1 MGKPITEDA
10 VLQFMREDAYKP
22 LTVQELEAAFGITT
36 AKEFTAFVKL
46 LNRLEDEG
54 KVVRTRTNR
63 YGVPER
69 MNLVRG
75 RLEAHAKGFA
85 FVIPDE
91 PGEPDI
97 YVHPNDV
104 GGAMHGDK
112 VLVRIEK
119 RAGAQRAEGVVVR
132 VLQRANTDI
141 VGTYVDKETYGLVIP
156 DDRRLTAHV
165 YIPKEK
171 SRGAVEGHKVV
182 VRITRYPDATS
193 DPEGEVREILGHKN
207 DPGVD
212 ILSIIRRY
220 DLPEAFP
227 EEVLEEAEAIPD
239 TIDPKELEGRR
250 DLRDKKMVTI
260 DGADAKDLDDAVSVE
275 RLPNGNYLLGVHIA
289 DVSYYVKEGSA
300 LDREAYRRG
309 TSVYLV
315 DRVIPMLPHRLSNGI
330 CSLNPRVDRL
340 TISCEMEIDAET
352 AEVVR
357 YEIFPSVIRT
367 NERMTYDAVRR
378 ILVDNDPELIERYE
392 DLVDDFRL
400 MEELAR
406 KLRQKRM
413 ERGAIDFDFQ
423 EAKILVDEQG
433 KPIDVQV
440 RPRTI
445 AEQIIEEFM
454 LKANETVAEHFYWL
468 RVPFIYRV
476 HEDPDP
482 EKMQAFLEFVSTL
495 GYVVRGKADK
505 IHPRALQQL
514 LEAVKGTPE
523 EQVISTVMLRSMKQA
538 RYEAECRGHFG
549 LSTPYYTHFTS
560 PIRRYPDLIVHR
572 MIRRMWEKGGVAPEE
587 EEALHERMRQIAEHS
602 SERERIAVDAE
613 RETEDLKK
621 AEYMLERIGEE
632 FDAVVSSVTSFG
644 LFVRLPNTIEG
655 LVHISY
661 LTDDYYHFHEKHLA
675 LVGERTGN
683 VFRIGDAVR
692 VRVLNVNVDEHTIDF
707 ELVGM
712 ERPAWVKKKAP
723 RVIDA
728 TAIEVGRRGKKKG
741 RNGRRDYAPAPPRKT
756 KAKGKGKAKK
766 KKAGA
771 KKKARKAKK
780 RR

>member
-1 MGKPITEDA
+1 M
-10 VLQFMREDAYKP
+10 
-22 LTVQELEAAFGITT
+22 
-36 AKEFTAFVKL
+36 
-46 LNRLEDEG
+46 
-54 KVVRTRTNR
+54 
-63 YGVPER
+63 
-69 MNLVRG
+69 
-75 RLEAHAKGFA
+75 
-85 FVIPDE
+85 
-91 PGEPDI
+91 
-97 YVHPNDV
+97 
-104 GGAMHGDK
+104 
-112 VLVRIEK
+112 
-119 RAGAQRAEGVVVR
+119 
-132 VLQRANTDI
+132 
-141 VGTYVDKETYGLVIP
+141 
-156 DDRRLTAHV
+156 
-165 YIPKEK
+165 
-171 SRGAVEGHKVV
+171 
-182 VRITRYPDATS
+182 
-193 DPEGEVREILGHKN
+193 REILGHKN

-392 DLVDDFRL
+392 YLVDDFRL
-400 MEELAR
+400 MEEMAR

-632 FDAVVSSVTSFG
+632 FDAWSARSPPSAFSCACPTPSRGWYTS
-644 LFVRLPNTIEG
+644 
-655 LVHISY
+655 
-661 LTDDYYHFHEKHLA
+661 
-675 LVGERTGN
+675 
-683 VFRIGDAVR
+683 
-692 VRVLNVNVDEHTIDF
+692 
-707 ELVGM
+707 
-712 ERPAWVKKKAP
+712 
-723 RVIDA
+723 A
-728 TAIEVGRRGKKKG
+728 T
-741 RNGRRDYAPAPPRKT
+741 
-756 KAKGKGKAKK
+756 
-766 KKAGA
+766 
-771 KKKARKAKK
+771 
-780 RR
+780 